1 MKSEKTKPQVKKQV
15 EKSVAG
21 RPKDAAKREG
31 IVRAANI
38 LFMKNGYSLTSM
50 EAVARNA
57 SVSKLT
63 IYSHFANKDELFKEV
78 IRKRCEGLATAESF
92 MALAKEPVEEA
103 LLRLGLNFT
112 LLVFTPDSIRLHR
125 IMQAEAVRHPKVV
138 RIFYETGPKHVRSE
152 FARLL
157 QAWQEQKQLNI
168 PDPAKASDQF
178 FSLLKGEMLVQVTLL
193 GMPMPNEAELKK
205 HVRATVDFF
214 LSAYSPTYKTKK

>member
-1 MKSEKTKPQVKKQV
+1 MKAQRTSLPGGKPV
-15 EKSVAG
+15 EKNVAG

-31 IVRAANI
+31 IVRSANS

-50 EAVARNA
+50 EAVAKNA
-57 SVSKLT
+57 GVSKLT

-78 IRKRCEGLATAESF
+78 IRLRCEKLATAESF
-92 MALAKEPVEEA
+92 MALAKEPVKEA
-103 LLRLGLNFT
+103 LLQLGINFT
-112 LLVFTPDSIRLHR
+112 SLVFTPDSVRLHR

-138 RIFYETGPKHVRSE
+138 QIFYETGPKHVRGE

-157 QAWQEQKQLNI
+157 QAWQEQGQLSI
-168 PDPAKASDQF
+168 PDIAKASDQF

-193 GMPMPNEAELKK
+193 GMPMPSEAELKK